1 MKKSISITIKSKKRL
16 ASFSYS
22 NDEDL
27 FGEQSFRYMR
37 DMLLNSLSS
46 DSLDLA
52 FNHGY
57 ISIGQ
62 SYGKNKRRLE

>member
-1 MKKSISITIKSKKRL
+1 
-16 ASFSYS
+16 
-22 NDEDL
+22 
-27 FGEQSFRYMR
+27 
-37 DMLLNSLSS
+37 MLLNSLSS